1 MTETIKENFSPECL
15 IDEFVNSD
23 TEFKDN
29 FQTHEQKNRD
39 EEITKLLK
47 KYVESY
53 CEKVKIQSKYRK
65 VLLVLCSSVIA
76 SFSIVFLI
84 LLLLMSLGK
93 VEFCNVNS
101 VNFVSICITFLL
113 SVLGLVQTIT
123 KYCFPEND
131 EEYISK
137 IVETI
142 QANDLQNKLANMN
155 NSNSDCLPY

>member
-29 FQTHEQKNRD
+29 FQTHEQKVRD
-39 EEITKLLK
+39 IEITKLLK

-53 CEKVKIQSKYRK
+53 CEKIKIQSKYRK
-65 VLLVLCSSVIA
+65 VLLILCSSVIA
-76 SFSIVFLI
+76 SFSFVFLI
-84 LLLLMSLGK
+84 LLLLMGFGK
-93 VEFCNVNS
+93 VEFCNANT

-155 NSNSDCLPY
+155 NSNSDYLPY

>member
-15 IDEFVNSD
+15 IDEFINSD
-23 TEFKDN
+23 TEFEDN
-29 FQTHEQKNRD
+29 FQTHEQKVRD
-39 EEITKLLK
+39 IEITKLLK

-53 CEKVKIQSKYRK
+53 CEKIKIQSKYRK
-65 VLLVLCSSVIA
+65 VLLVLCSSVIV

-84 LLLLMSLGK
+84 LLLLMSFGK
-93 VEFCNVNS
+93 VEFCTANT